1 MARAV
6 AAGSYS
12 GVFVV
17 FCWSLLLLSG
27 HCTFFDTCS
36 RDADKDGQ
44 TLKLNKVANGYGQR
58 SLAYKMLGGC
68 RDKGVVYIPGFMGS
82 MSEEKATFLNNFCN
96 LHDVSFLRYD
106 PSWLGE
112 SKKTSSLKQIKKIF
126 SVWMDDAFEMFKL
139 TTGPQI
145 VVGHSIGGWI
155 AIHLALKH
163 PDRVAGLLL
172 LGPVYNLHENCLNFT
187 EGKKLMNKAVL
198 LLGKARVEDIMKD
211 AQQYQIS
218 VAPSSLTINCKV
230 SILHGKDD
238 VFPFHFS
245 QTLLNA
251 LTSKDKTLNILA
263 SGDHHLQDEHTLNEI
278 GATLLHMI

>member
-145 VVGHSIGGWI
+145 VVGHSIGGW
-155 AIHLALKH
+155 
-163 PDRVAGLLL
+163 
-172 LGPVYNLHENCLNFT
+172 
-187 EGKKLMNKAVL
+187 
-198 LLGKARVEDIMKD
+198 
-211 AQQYQIS
+211 
-218 VAPSSLTINCKV
+218 
-230 SILHGKDD
+230 D